1 MQKFDYSKLIARIKE
16 KGLNNQQ
23 VANLVGI
30 SEGQFC
36 HKLKS
41 EYSFKQG
48 EMVKIIEILNIPPEE
63 INDYFFTI

>member
-1 MQKFDYSKLIARIKE
+1 MPKFDYTNLIRRIKE
-16 KGLNNQQ
+16 SGMTNQQ
-23 VANLVGI
+23 VASLAGI

-48 EMVKIIEILNIPPEE
+48 EMVKIIEVLNIPPEQ
-63 INDYFFTI
+63 INDYFFTV